1 MSIKEQIK
9 QAIEQLVDPS
19 TQKTLGEQQ
28 SIRHL
33 AVDEKDSIVT
43 LIIAIGL
50 TKGPEEKTLSR
61 QLAKLIKIDYKFRG
75 IKLQFEQLPSKEELD
90 TPAKKT
96 TYIAITSGKGGVGK
110 STVTA
115 NLAVALARLGKKVG
129 IIDADIYGPSIPH
142 IFEMKK
148 EGFQLASNN
157 KIYPPKAF
165 DIPVISTEFFLENDQ
180 PLMWRGPMLN
190 RMLNHFFNDV
200 EWDKNLDFM
209 LIDLPPGTGDVAIDI
224 QKLIPEAHVIVVTTP
239 HPTASHIAVKSGY
252 MAKNLN
258 HHILGVVEN
267 MSYYQNP
274 VSHAHE
280 AIFGSGGGE
289 LVANA
294 LNVDLLATLPIG
306 QPQNNLSHSIFTPTE
321 EIGVAYL
328 GLANK
333 LLKAFK

>member
-129 IIDADIYGPSIPH
+129 IIDADIYGPSIH
-142 IFEMKK
+142 
-148 EGFQLASNN
+148 
-157 KIYPPKAF
+157 
-165 DIPVISTEFFLENDQ
+165 
-180 PLMWRGPMLN
+180 
-190 RMLNHFFNDV
+190 
-200 EWDKNLDFM
+200 
-209 LIDLPPGTGDVAIDI
+209 
-224 QKLIPEAHVIVVTTP
+224 TT
-239 HPTASHIAVKSGY
+239 
-252 MAKNLN
+252 LR
-258 HHILGVVEN
+258 
-267 MSYYQNP
+267 
-274 VSHAHE
+274 
-280 AIFGSGGGE
+280 
-289 LVANA
+289 
-294 LNVDLLATLPIG
+294 
-306 QPQNNLSHSIFTPTE
+306 
-321 EIGVAYL
+321 
-328 GLANK
+328 
-333 LLKAFK
+333 